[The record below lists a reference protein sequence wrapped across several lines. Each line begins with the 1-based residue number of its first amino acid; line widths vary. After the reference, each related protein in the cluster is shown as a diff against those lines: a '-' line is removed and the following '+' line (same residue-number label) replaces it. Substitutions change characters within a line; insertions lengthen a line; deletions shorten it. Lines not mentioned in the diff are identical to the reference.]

1 MNKRLDQFKSDRDGA
16 VTTDYVMLAAA
27 LIAMTLSGMQAIKAG
42 AFDGIANILGVVEQ
56 AGGCTTT
63 SESGTTDISK
73 CD

>member
-1 MNKRLDQFKSDRDGA
+1 
-16 VTTDYVMLAAA
+16 MLAAA